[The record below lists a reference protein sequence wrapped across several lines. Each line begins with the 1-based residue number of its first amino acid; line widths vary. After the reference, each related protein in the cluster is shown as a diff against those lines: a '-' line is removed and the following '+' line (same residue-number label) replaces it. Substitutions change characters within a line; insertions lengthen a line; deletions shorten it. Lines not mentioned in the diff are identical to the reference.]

1 MNLSCLYENVDPE
14 HLQDFLNENTTNEVL
29 REVTNPRKPS
39 PTNQFLNR
47 SAAEA
52 SQNMK
57 NSSNRA
63 QNNNK
68 ITILSDVKLHWT
80 NTSFI
85 GNEMKKTDNTNFQFD
100 FQKFVSG
107 KVAVKD
113 QEKEQ
118 NNPDD
123 ITESDSARKVLKKDR
138 KAKKKSETG
147 GDGDSGDQGN
157 NGGCKVEELN
167 KDEVAA
173 ISAHAEHLSAHL
185 AIRLAAAEAVS
196 GSIAGS
202 LQAQLSRDTVGSATE
217 VVSYSDALKLR
228 KGAAPVAILKP

>member
-138 KAKKKSETG
+138 KAKKKFFY
-147 GDGDSGDQGN
+147 
-157 NGGCKVEELN
+157 
-167 KDEVAA
+167 
-173 ISAHAEHLSAHL
+173 
-185 AIRLAAAEAVS
+185 
-196 GSIAGS
+196 
-202 LQAQLSRDTVGSATE
+202 
-217 VVSYSDALKLR
+217 YSDDSSSGGKISEEVR
-228 KGAAPVAILKP
+228 ILKKKTRITSFFDDSDNENIF